1 MGDPMQNSSVY
12 SITKKTTSQTISM
25 NRSLTGLSG
34 LILYNAVNTVHIFD
48 YEEENLTNDSQ
59 EQIDLF

>member
-1 MGDPMQNSSVY
+1 
-12 SITKKTTSQTISM
+12 M